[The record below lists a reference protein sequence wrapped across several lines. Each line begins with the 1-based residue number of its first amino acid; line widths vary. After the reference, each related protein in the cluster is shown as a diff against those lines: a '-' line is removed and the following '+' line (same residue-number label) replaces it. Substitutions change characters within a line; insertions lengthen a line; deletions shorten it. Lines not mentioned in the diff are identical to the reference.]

1 MSNQPFG
8 GLLWNSQAGVLV
20 QATDLAAK
28 RDRSNHAHKN
38 TPDAERP
45 RKWKRRRGSSGLPG
59 PGAAIALVLVG
70 CILGAAFVGSFTA

>member
-28 RDRSNHAHKN
+28 RDRSNHTHKS
-38 TPDAERP
+38 TPDAKRP
-45 RKWKRRRGSSGLPG
+45 RRWKRRSASSDLPG
-59 PGAAIALVLVG
+59 LGAAIALILVG
-70 CILGAAFVGSFTA
+70 CIMGAAFVGSFTA

>member
-28 RDRSNHAHKN
+28 RDRSNRTQKN
-38 TPDAERP
+38 KPDAKRSRETK
-45 RKWKRRRGSSGLPG
+45 RKSVSSGLSG
-59 PGAAIALVLVG
+59 PAAAIALVLVG
-70 CILGAAFVGSFTA
+70 CIMGAAFVGSFIA